1 MTGFDFDSPTVEWLR
16 SRGTARWHD
25 VAEGVIPLWVAEM
38 DFQVAPPVQQAIEAA
53 VASHAYGY
61 PRNNGLRHSWAG
73 WVNKVQGLTIDPLKV
88 RYLRNV
94 LSGVQLAIR
103 TYSSPGSPVV
113 LPSPA
118 YMPFWEVPGLEG
130 RDIISVPII
139 DSGSRCQ

>member
-61 PRNNGLRHSWAG
+61 PRDNGLRHSWAG

-88 RYLRNV
+88 R
-94 LSGVQLAIR
+94 
-103 TYSSPGSPVV
+103 
-113 LPSPA
+113 
-118 YMPFWEVPGLEG
+118 
-130 RDIISVPII
+130 
-139 DSGSRCQ
+139 